1 MFSES
6 LCLKQMNFSLVCAF
20 TSWVFSVTWQ
30 DKSAKCPKEAPKV
43 NWAADSGAEKI
54 FCVEE
59 PKKVKVHGIWPNFQR
74 FNVFTGRVIFTD
86 RARDNFDLDVS
97 LYLYRLWWLS
107 AWLLWAISY
116 YSPTRPW
123 GLYQTPRFIYDN
135 DHFDNHTYDHQW
147 QWKWWRYRAAWQWP
161 APALIRPQHFFLV
174 IIISTCCH
182 HTRRSFTVEHFGPF
196 PNICTFFCQEI
207 NSLSTYLLVLTGQ
220 DTWDQSRQDGA
231 KTSKKPMGRYRYLC
245 LKEKDWKARR
255 SKSSSYSPKNWQVW
269 ERKFKVVRDVA
280 ACLEY
285 RWQGQKLLGE
295 NCSRKKFTFSD
306 SKLQGNYHKKQK
318 CFRNREMCFL
328 FQLCSIGAVRLAS
341 VFTRE
346 WHFPHGHV
354 LTRQIDEEFQAFSLI
369 TSFSFC
375 NGIKT

>member
-1 MFSES
+1 MCYCICIAPDG
-6 LCLKQMNFSLVCAF
+6 CLRDYYEQSRITVPQGPGDYTRHPGSYMIMITLTIIPMIINGNWNDDDIELRGNGPPPHSPAPIFFPSHHHFNMLPSHPAVFHSWTFWSISKHLYFFLSRNKFLVCRLVYISF
-20 TSWVFSVTWQ
+20 
-30 DKSAKCPKEAPKV
+30 
-43 NWAADSGAEKI
+43 GAS
-54 FCVEE
+54 E
-59 PKKVKVHGIWPNFQR
+59 P
-74 FNVFTGRVIFTD
+74 
-86 RARDNFDLDVS
+86 S
-97 LYLYRLWWLS
+97 WLS
-107 AWLLWAISY
+107 KTL
-116 YSPTRPW
+116 
-123 GLYQTPRFIYDN
+123 
-135 DHFDNHTYDHQW
+135 
-147 QWKWWRYRAAWQWP
+147 
-161 APALIRPQHFFLV
+161 
-174 IIISTCCH
+174 
-182 HTRRSFTVEHFGPF
+182 
-196 PNICTFFCQEI
+196 EI
-207 NSLSTYLLVLTGQ
+207 NPGKMEQ
-220 DTWDQSRQDGA
+220 KHQRNQWGGIGIFA
-231 KTSKKPMGRYRYLC
+231 SKKKIGRLEDPNHRHIHQ
-245 LKEKDWKARR
+245 
-255 SKSSSYSPKNWQVW
+255 KNWQVW

>member
-1 MFSES
+1 MALTSHPPPHSSGPIFFLSHHHFNMLPS
-6 LCLKQMNFSLVCAF
+6 YPAVFHSWTFCLVHFQ
-20 TSWVFSVTWQ
+20 TSWF
-30 DKSAKCPKEAPKV
+30 
-43 NWAADSGAEKI
+43 
-54 FCVEE
+54 
-59 PKKVKVHGIWPNFQR
+59 
-74 FNVFTGRVIFTD
+74 
-86 RARDNFDLDVS
+86 
-97 LYLYRLWWLS
+97 
-107 AWLLWAISY
+107 
-116 YSPTRPW
+116 
-123 GLYQTPRFIYDN
+123 
-135 DHFDNHTYDHQW
+135 
-147 QWKWWRYRAAWQWP
+147 
-161 APALIRPQHFFLV
+161 
-174 IIISTCCH
+174 
-182 HTRRSFTVEHFGPF
+182 
-196 PNICTFFCQEI
+196 CTFFCQEI
-207 NSLSTYLLVLTGQ
+207 NSLSTYLLVLTEQ

-318 CFRNREMCFL
+318 CFRNTEMRFL

-354 LTRQIDEEFQAFSLI
+354 LTRQIDEEFQAFPLI